1 MTAIRKSVVFAPE
14 TTFGSGE
21 PDYAHADGLTQDKPY
36 CQFPPG
42 TFISHTG
49 ARQAQSVYTTGSKRR
64 AGAVYG
70 SFSGTWNISF
80 PFDYNYLEP
89 LTMIFEMTA
98 TADVTNDA
106 FDPFTQLG
114 TTSGTSYPSGSTLRF
129 FRKDNSKRVKSFVI
143 REKILNEMA
152 GGSIGSDEI
161 TTLKG
166 CVAKSFNVTRS
177 ASGSQMNIE
186 ISGVYSDQKT
196 ELGSLDATDYDMSTT
211 MDGLAQ
217 YSCMFMDGITD
228 DDYVGDVDSH
238 SFSIDNNANL
248 VYNTCTPIAK
258 QYYEGQTNVSW
269 NAQTYSNDP
278 AKKFKLRPN
287 SGGYKG
293 SDWPV
298 LQPLGK
304 GLKPMTYATWATYST
319 SLRDQ
324 PAGSTIDTYK
334 EAIQASDHSFVA
346 CAKNST
352 VKSMTWQKGDG
363 SKMMDSLSSVECDE
377 IRLRIVNKSPNV
389 WTHACASPTFADAKV
404 FNIYCNDGTTL
415 LESYTVYDNVNITV
429 SVDDESHVTFT
440 SSNTTLVPNHTVE
453 ILVPTG
459 YDLAGLTS
467 TQMGSTCDIAT
478 ADGQTTTTVSTA
490 GEFKYY
496 TVYTPHSQP

>member
-21 PDYAHADGLTQDKPY
+21 PDYTNTTGLAQNTPY

-49 ARQAQSVYTTGSKRR
+49 ARQATSVYTTGSKRR

-70 SFSGTWNISF
+70 SFSGSWNISF

-89 LTMIFEMTA
+89 LAMVFESVGT
-98 TADVTNDA
+98 TDADVNADK
-106 FDPFTQLG
+106 FGIFTTLD
-114 TTSGTSYPSGSTLRF
+114 TAPSGGTAYPTNSKLHY
-129 FRKDNSKRVKSFVI
+129 FRKINTARVKSFVI

-152 GGSIGSDEI
+152 GGSTGSDEI

-186 ISGVYSDQKT
+186 ISGVYSDQET
-196 ELGSLDATDYDMSTT
+196 ELGSLDATDYDMAAT
-211 MDGLAQ
+211 MDGTSQ
-217 YSCMFMDGITD
+217 YSCMFVDGITNN
-228 DDYVGDVDSH
+228 DYVGDVDSH

-258 QYYEGQTNVSW
+258 QYYEGQTNCAW

-278 AKKFKLRPN
+278 VKKFKLRPN
-287 SGGYKG
+287 SGGYDSTHK
-293 SDWPV
+293 
-298 LQPLGK
+298 QPMGK
-304 GLKPMTYATWATYST
+304 GLKPMTYATWATYTASIRDQTPTGVTST
-319 SLRDQ
+319 S
-324 PAGSTIDTYK
+324 TYVQ
-334 EAIQASDHSFVA
+334 AIQKSDYSFVA

-377 IRLRIVNKSPNV
+377 IRLRIINTSTNV
-389 WTHACASPTFADAKV
+389 WTHACASPGF
-404 FNIYCNDGTTL
+404 
-415 LESYTVYDNVNITV
+415 S
-429 SVDDESHVTFT
+429 
-440 SSNTTLVPNHTVE
+440 
-453 ILVPTG
+453 
-459 YDLAGLTS
+459 
-467 TQMGSTCDIAT
+467 
-478 ADGQTTTTVSTA
+478 
-490 GEFKYY
+490 
-496 TVYTPHSQP
+496 